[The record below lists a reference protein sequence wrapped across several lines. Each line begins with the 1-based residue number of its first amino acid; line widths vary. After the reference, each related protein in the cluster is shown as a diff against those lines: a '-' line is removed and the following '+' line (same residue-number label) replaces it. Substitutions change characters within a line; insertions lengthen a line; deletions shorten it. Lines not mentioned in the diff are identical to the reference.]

1 MIRLIADKIA
11 AATKNVPLRNEVRC
25 RKDIVATEG
34 YLVAGRIHG
43 EKAVYNTLEN
53 TQGRMVPL
61 HDGDI
66 VVGVLGHRKALQGYS
81 GEVPQSIRAGDQ
93 LHVLNLGG
101 VIGKCTS
108 VNPDVGEP
116 FVFEVLGT
124 VLVFPEFGSRT
135 GVPAHVGMNA
145 IRGNGSLGDCPVVF
159 VVGTSMNSG
168 KTLASCHII
177 RTLATAGIKV
187 GACKLTG
194 VSLLRDTLHM
204 SDYGAAWA
212 VSFMDAG
219 IVTTD
224 PDTAVSTARTL
235 ISHLAHE
242 GADVIVAELGDGLLG
257 QYGVRDILADPE
269 IARRC
274 NTLILCANDPVGA
287 WGGMRLLCDE
297 LGLTPHAVSGPTT
310 DNAVGTSYIEQSLG
324 VRAINAR
331 SSGRVLGAHVLER
344 VRAIGGKS

>member
-1 MIRLIADKIA
+1 MVRLIADKIA
-11 AATKNVPLRNEVRC
+11 AATKNVPLRHEVRC
-25 RKDIVATEG
+25 RKDIVAAEG

-81 GEVPQSIRAGDQ
+81 GEVPRSIRPGDH

-101 VIGKCTS
+101 VVGRCTS

-116 FVFEVLGT
+116 FGFEVLGT

-145 IRGNGSLGDCPVVF
+145 IRANGSLGDCPVVF

-177 RTLATAGIKV
+177 RTLATAGMKV

-194 VSLLRDTLHM
+194 VSLLRDSLHM
-204 SDYGAAWA
+204 QDYGAAWA

-219 IVTTD
+219 IVTTG
-224 PDTAVSTARTL
+224 PTTALSTARTL
-235 ISHLAHE
+235 ISYLVHE
-242 GADVIVAELGDGLLG
+242 GAHVIVAELGDGLLG
-257 QYGVRDILADPE
+257 QYGVREILADAE

-287 WGGMRLLCDE
+287 WGGVRLLRE
-297 LGLTPHAVSGPTT
+297 EFHLTPHAISGPTT
-310 DNAVGTSYIEQSLG
+310 DNAVGTSYIESALG
-324 VRAINAR
+324 VPAINAR
-331 SSGRVLGAHVLER
+331 SDGRRLGTHVLER
-344 VRAIGGKS
+344 VRTLGGNA